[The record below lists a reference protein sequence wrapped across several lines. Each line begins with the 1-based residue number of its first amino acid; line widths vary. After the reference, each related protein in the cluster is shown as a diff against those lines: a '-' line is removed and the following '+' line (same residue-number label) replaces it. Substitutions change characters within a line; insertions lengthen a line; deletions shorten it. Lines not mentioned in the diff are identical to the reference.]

1 MKVYELRFR
10 DGDNFDESSF
20 VLWVK
25 TDRHLEAPGAVK
37 CKEIEI
43 DEPGMTPLIDLI
55 ISSKNISFDPGE
67 LTKDNV
73 RKALYFSDKMINEL
87 TGDDIATIYKALANY
102 MTSELT
108 EDNVVT
114 VRKTLI
120 KDIIIDLR
128 KTLITDTGHAS
139 VGRVKDM
146 HSDIVKAVDRLYQIL
161 NEEIS

>member
-1 MKVYELRFR
+1 MKVYELQFR

-20 VLWVK
+20 VLRVK
-25 TDRHLEAPGAVK
+25 TDGHLEAPGAVI

-43 DEPGMTPLIDLI
+43 KPYMSGIDLI
-55 ISSKNISFDPGE
+55 ISN
-67 LTKDNV
+67 
-73 RKALYFSDKMINEL
+73 
-87 TGDDIATIYKALANY
+87 
-102 MTSELT
+102 ELT
-108 EDNVVT
+108 EDDVVT

-128 KTLITDTGHAS
+128 KTLITDTAHSS

-161 NEEIS
+161 NEDIS